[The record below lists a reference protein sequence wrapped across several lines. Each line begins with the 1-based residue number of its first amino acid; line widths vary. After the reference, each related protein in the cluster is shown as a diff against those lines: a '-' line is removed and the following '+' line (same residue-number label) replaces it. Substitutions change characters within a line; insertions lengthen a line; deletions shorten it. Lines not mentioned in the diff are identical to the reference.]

1 MNRPTRYTAVIPAY
15 NEVATIGSLVEQV
28 QQYLDQVIVVDDGSS
43 DDTADQL
50 HDKNVT
56 LLRNKNNMGK
66 GASLKR
72 GFDATLAQGIDGVVT
87 MDADGQH
94 LAADIPRLVA
104 AAEQHPNTIIIAA
117 RLRNRAA
124 APRLRRFANR
134 FADFWIS
141 WAAGYP
147 IKDSQSGFR
156 VYPASLLSRLCVAS
170 GPKQGFVFESE
181 IIIEAAR
188 LGIYSHA
195 VPIDSV
201 YRADSR
207 RSHYRPAQD
216 TWRIVL
222 MVASKLL
229 RRGMYPLGLLRA
241 LHLLPKTR

>member
-1 MNRPTRYTAVIPAY
+1 MNRPARYTAVIPAY

-43 DDTADQL
+43 DGTSNQL

-56 LLRNKNNMGK
+56 LLRNKNNLGK

-72 GFDATLAQGIDGVVT
+72 GFDVTTAQGIDGVIT

-94 LAADIPRLVA
+94 LAADIPKLLDA
-104 AAEQHPNTIIIAA
+104 ARQHPNSIIIAA

-124 APRLRRFANR
+124 VPKLRRFANR

-156 VYPASLLSRLCVAS
+156 VYPVSLLRRLHLACGS
-170 GPKQGFVFESE
+170 GRGFVFESE
-181 IIIEAAR
+181 ILIEAAR
-188 LGIYSHA
+188 LGIQSHA
-195 VPIDSV
+195 VPIDSI
-201 YRADSR
+201 YHPGAR
-207 RSHYRPAQD
+207 RSHYRPARD